1 MQRRLPLGFWLPMG
15 TLLSVALWY
24 GCEQK
29 GDLSPVSSA
38 RDNLAFVDSI
48 IIDPPVIS
56 PLGTAWVEA
65 HVVNEQHEPAPGE
78 NVRFTVTRGSFDDA
92 GPDVTVETD
101 NYGVARTMYTA
112 PEDTGNV
119 SLHVELVSM
128 QTAQSR
134 SFNVRDGAASL
145 SGLVAVSADEDT
157 LFADNGASTTQIRAR
172 VRNEQNNP
180 VGGVEVTFSTTRG
193 VITSPAITDAQSG
206 TALATLTSTDVI
218 GTAMVIAQYND
229 NSDTVLVEF
238 LQPYAAS
245 SVQVNTSLST
255 MTAGMDTSV
264 ISARVMD
271 ENGQTLRS
279 NVLVTFSASSG
290 SFSAQ
295 AVTTENGIATTQY
308 RAPVTSGAVTITAST
323 GTVTGN
329 TTIAVSPGA
338 LASLT
343 VSTDSDSLWADNA
356 SETTVRA
363 LARDTYGN
371 PATPG
376 TIVGFSSVNGDVTES
391 ASTDASGYATAV
403 FRAGLNPGNATVTA
417 SNNEINGSASVFLQM
432 TTPSHMSMTITPRQL
447 VADGQSTALLRA
459 QVLDSQNRPVS
470 NGTVVTFTSESGQLD
485 GYTITGHSG
494 KNTREIWK
502 NSNNA
507 TFSRSEANTSVFNTP
522 RTKRGPDR
530 FGSPVSAVF
539 SAVTQD
545 GYALATLTS
554 ATAVGDDEITAAT
567 GDLSVSETANYVAG
581 TASSVDV
588 TPGVSQLPADGVSST
603 QIVCR
608 VYDAYGNPLRGGVA
622 ISVTS
627 TIGTLLPASGFT
639 NSTGTFTTN
648 LTSARQVGNCAIVA
662 NAGEASGYGEVDFM
676 APEVAG
682 LVLGSSSSSILADG
696 VSSTTITATVRDEFN
711 LPVSGSNVVW
721 STGNGIGTLEVV
733 SDETDANGHA
743 TAVFYS
749 GASTLDVSQLVNAQ
763 VESEN
768 ASFAV
773 TMRGVLVTLNVDD
786 ETLPANGESTTNVQ
800 AIVRETSSGVA
811 VANASVRFAAS
822 EGSVQQYAETN
833 ESGVAEAVYQAGNEP
848 VEVQLTASYG
858 DTLRAQASLLLTDT
872 EASDIVLTVGSRE
885 LLANG
890 VANTQVSAFVLDEAS
905 NPVPNTAVTFT
916 TIANGAFRPET
927 VVSDENGV
935 AMSVFSSVAS
945 ASDLV
950 APIEVAIERSA
961 AQDTLALLGVHLSA
975 STSTQIL
982 PANGSAT
989 ATITVSLRETS
1000 STIAIPGATILC
1012 GASIGSVPASGTTS
1026 SSGVVTFTYTAGNEV
1041 GDAEIIVRY
1050 GNQLRD
1056 TLHIQLFSP
1065 AASGLNLESEET
1077 SLLADGVSSTNMT
1090 CRLTDQSGSPISN
1103 VAIIWS
1109 LNGSGS
1115 LVRGQTTTDSAG
1127 YATNVFRSA
1136 GRTTDAQTTI
1146 RVNSQSA
1153 SDSVVVSLRGITV
1166 LSNAQYTAMPA
1177 NGVSVNSIQALV
1189 RETTSLVA
1197 VSGRAVSFG
1206 TNLGSIPNSVVTS
1219 ASGIATAS
1227 LVASAE
1233 SGNAMVICGF
1243 GPQLGDTVMV
1253 NMYSPTPQAISVAP
1267 QSNSM
1272 RSDGIT
1278 SMPVQA
1284 TVYDALGVPLSNA
1297 QVTWTASG
1305 ISFTPV
1311 NSFTNSLG
1319 QATLTFTPEGRTANT
1334 STVLTAASGTSQGT
1348 ASVTLRGVTVSA
1360 GAVPAMVIADGIST
1374 SAINVHVFETVSQ
1387 VAIPEAT
1394 VYFGTNSGTI
1404 PASAETNESGVATV
1418 NLQASTQTGVANIT
1432 VTYGQSLTAQTNV
1445 TFAASTPTT
1454 LSLTASPTILFADN
1468 SSSSILTANVT
1479 DQNGNPVPNGT
1490 QVRFSIPPQSGS
1502 LENLRTTVGGV
1513 ASNTLTS
1520 SATPDTF
1527 YVSAWSE
1534 ENSSVR
1540 DSVQIIYRVGDPAH
1554 VILSAVIDSLR
1565 ADGIATDSIT
1575 ARVTDAVG
1583 HPLPNVE
1590 VQFTTTIGNIT
1601 ASRVTNSQGNAS
1613 VPFSSSQTGTAI
1625 VTASAGQAV
1634 GNYTLYLLPGNPN
1647 SIQLS
1652 FNPGSVGVR
1661 GSGRNET
1668 LLVTATVRDANN
1680 NPVLDGTEVYF
1691 NINNSPGG
1699 GDFLSSTG
1707 AIPTINGNATVAYN
1721 SGTVSGTARIRAQ
1734 CTGISA
1740 VSTEILIYAGPP
1752 YIENISDGCLS
1763 SHMAIGSSP
1772 CNMFGMDVVGESVE
1786 IVCLVGDQY
1795 NNPVT
1800 PGTAVYFTTS
1810 GGVVTTATGY
1820 TDSAG
1825 FARVT
1830 LYSGNPLPTINRWLN
1845 TLSDPNLGT
1854 TILCS
1859 DVPDQNGVAKVLCKT
1874 AGVDESGDS
1883 VWVWATTNV
1892 IFDYSQPILNIREVT
1907 VNGDPSER
1915 TLRIGENALIRFSLY
1930 DFNYWPMVQGTTV
1943 SFSASS
1949 GNVYPTE
1956 IEIGCPGDTSY
1967 TVSFFNNLTTNDDDA
1982 ATPVL
1987 INVEAEYGAAYAF
2000 TETFTLLT
2008 QFPTAAPPAST
2019 GNETIQ

>member
-48 IIDPPVIS
+48 VIDPPVIV
-56 PLGTAWVEA
+56 PLGTATIEA
-65 HVVNEQHEPAPGE
+65 YVVNEQHEPAPGE
-78 NVRFTVTRGSFDDA
+78 NVRFTVTRGSFDDV

-101 NYGVARTMYTA
+101 NYGVARTTYTA

-128 QTAQSR
+128 QTAQTRTFGVR
-134 SFNVRDGAASL
+134 STGMSNDGLIS
-145 SGLVAVSADEDT
+145 VVADEDT

-172 VRNEQNNP
+172 VRNELNNP
-180 VGGVEVTFSTTRG
+180 IGGVEVTFSTTRG

-206 TALATLTSTDVI
+206 TALATLTSTNAI
-218 GTAMVIAQYND
+218 GSAMVIARYND
-229 NSDTVLVEF
+229 NADTVMVNF
-238 LQPYAAS
+238 LEPFAAS
-245 SVQVNTSLST
+245 SIQVNTSLSS

-264 ISARVMD
+264 ISARVLD
-271 ENGQTLRS
+271 EQGQTLHS
-279 NVLVTFSASSG
+279 NVLVTFTASSG
-290 SFSAQ
+290 AFSAS

-308 RAPVTSGAVTITAST
+308 RAPVTAGNVTITAST
-323 GTVTGN
+323 GAAMGN
-329 TTIAVSPGA
+329 TSIAVNPGA

-343 VSTDSDSLWADNA
+343 VTTDHDSLWADNS

-371 PATPG
+371 PALAG
-376 TIVGFSSVNGDVTES
+376 TIVGFSGVNGSVTES
-391 ASTDASGYATAV
+391 ASTDANGYAVAT

-417 SNNEINGSASVFLQM
+417 TSNLISGSGSVYLRM
-432 TTPSHMSMTITPRQL
+432 TEPAHLAMTITPRQL
-447 VADGQSTALLRA
+447 IADGQSTALLRA
-459 QVLDSQNRPVS
+459 QVLDNQNRPVS
-470 NGTVVTFTSESGQLD
+470 NGTIVTFTSENGQLD
-485 GYTITGHSG
+485 GYTITGHKS
-494 KNTREIWK
+494 KTPDTWK
-502 NSNNA
+502 ESNSA
-507 TFSRSEANTSVFNTP
+507 SFSRETNSSMFSAPKSV
-522 RTKRGPDR
+522 RGPDR
-530 FGSPVSAVF
+530 RGYPVNAVF

-545 GYALATLTS
+545 GYAVATLTS
-554 ATAVGDDEITAAT
+554 ATTVGDDEITAAT
-567 GDLSVSETANYVAG
+567 GDLSVLETANYIAG
-581 TASSVDV
+581 TAATVEV
-588 TPGVSQLPADGVSST
+588 TPGVTEIPADGVSST
-603 QIVCR
+603 QIVCQ
-608 VYDAYGNPLRGGVA
+608 VFDAYGNALRGGVA
-622 ISVTS
+622 VTVTS
-627 TIGTLLPASGFT
+627 TIGTLLPVSGFT

-662 NAGEASGYGEVDFM
+662 NASGASGYGEVEFT

-682 LVLGSSSSSILADG
+682 LSIGSTGSSILADG
-696 VSSTTITATVRDEFN
+696 VSYTTLTATVRDEFS
-711 LPVSGSNVVW
+711 LPVSGSDVNW
-721 STGNGIGTLEVV
+721 SVDNGIGSLVV
-733 SDETDANGHA
+733 ITSETDANGHA

-749 GASTLDVSQLVNAQ
+749 GASATDASQLVHAE
-763 VESEN
+763 VASEE
-768 ASFAV
+768 ASYAI
-773 TMRGVLVTLNVDD
+773 TMRGVTVLLDAD
-786 ETLPANGESTTNVQ
+786 AESLPANGESTTSVQ
-800 AIVRETSSGVA
+800 ATVRETSSGIA
-811 VANASVRFAAS
+811 VANVPVRFAAS
-822 EGSVQQYAETN
+822 EGSIQQFAETN
-833 ESGVAEAVYQAGNEP
+833 ESGIAEAVYQAGEEP
-848 VEVQLTASYG
+848 GDVQLTATYG
-858 DTLRAQASLLLTDT
+858 DTLRAQSTILLTNT
-872 EASDIVLTVGSRE
+872 EADDLTVTIGSRQ

-890 VANTQVSAFVLDEAS
+890 VATTTVSALVVDEAN

-916 TIANGAFRPET
+916 TVANGSFSPET
-927 VVSDENGV
+927 VVSNESGV
-935 AMSVFSSVAS
+935 ATSTFSSVAS
-945 ASDLV
+945 SSDLS

-961 AQDTLALLGVHLSA
+961 KQDTLALLGVRLSA

-982 PANGSAT
+982 PANGSST
-989 ATITVSLRETS
+989 ATISVSLRETS

-1012 GASIGSVPASGTTS
+1012 GASMGSVPASGVTS
-1026 SSGVVTFTYTAGNEV
+1026 SAGVVTFTYTAGNEV

-1065 AASGLNLESEET
+1065 SPSGLNLEADQS
-1077 SLLADGVSSTNMT
+1077 SILADGVSSSNMI
-1090 CRLTDQSGSPISN
+1090 CRLTDQSGSPIQN
-1103 VAIIWS
+1103 VNIVWS

-1115 LVRGQTTTDSAG
+1115 LVFGQTTTDSAG
-1127 YATNVFRSA
+1127 YATNVYRSS

-1153 SDSVVVSLRGITV
+1153 SDSVVMSLRGVTV
-1166 LSNAQYTAMPA
+1166 LSNAQYNAMPA
-1177 NGVSVNSIQALV
+1177 NGISTNSIQALV

-1197 VSGRAVSFG
+1197 VSGRVVSFG
-1206 TNLGSIPNSVVTS
+1206 TNLGSIPNSVVTN

-1227 LVASAE
+1227 LVAS
-1233 SGNAMVICGF
+1233 STTGNAMVVCGF
-1243 GPQLGDTVMV
+1243 GTQLGDTVSV
-1253 NMYSPTPQAISVAP
+1253 NMYSPVPQSISVAP
-1267 QSNSM
+1267 QANTM
-1272 RSDGIT
+1272 RADGIT
-1278 SMPVQA
+1278 SLPVQA
-1284 TVYDALGVPLSNA
+1284 TVYDAMGVPLSNA
-1297 QVTWTASG
+1297 PVTWSASG
-1305 ISFTPV
+1305 FSYTPV
-1311 NSFTNSLG
+1311 NTFTNASGVANLN
-1319 QATLTFTPEGRTANT
+1319 FTPTGRTTNL

-1348 ASVTLRGVTVSA
+1348 TSLTLRGVTVSA
-1360 GAVPAMVIADGIST
+1360 SAVPAMVIADGIST
-1374 SAINVHVFETVSQ
+1374 SAISVHVFETVSQ

-1404 PASAETNESGVATV
+1404 PASAVTNASGVATV
-1418 NLQASTQTGVANIT
+1418 NLQASTQTGVAN
-1432 VTYGQSLTAQTNV
+1432 VNATYGATLTAQTNV

-1454 LSLTASPTILFADN
+1454 LSLTATPTILFADN
-1468 SSSSILTANVT
+1468 SSSSTLTANVT

-1490 QVRFSIPPQSGS
+1490 QVRFSIPPQSGT
-1502 LENLRTTVGGV
+1502 LENLRTTIGGV
-1513 ASNTLTS
+1513 ASNTLVS
-1520 SATPDTF
+1520 STTPDTF
-1527 YVSAWSE
+1527 FVAAWSE
-1534 ENSSVR
+1534 QNPSVR

-1554 VILSAVIDSLR
+1554 VIMTANVDSLR

-1583 HPLPNVE
+1583 HALPNVE

-1601 ASRVTNSQGNAS
+1601 ASRVTDAQGNAR

-1625 VTASAGQAV
+1625 VTATAGVAT
-1634 GNYTLYLLPGNPN
+1634 GTYTLYLLPGNPN
-1647 SIQLS
+1647 SIQLT

-1680 NPVLDGTEVYF
+1680 NPVIDGTQVYF

-1707 AIPTINGNATVAYN
+1707 AIPTINGAATVAYN
-1721 SGTVSGTARIRAQ
+1721 SGTVSGTARIRAR
-1734 CTGISA
+1734 CSSISA

-1763 SHMAIGSSP
+1763 SHMAIGASP
-1772 CNMFGMDVVGESVE
+1772 CNMFGMDVVGESVQL
-1786 IVCLVGDQY
+1786 VCLVGDRY

-1845 TLSDPNLGT
+1845 TLTDPNLGT
-1854 TILCS
+1854 TILCT
-1859 DVPDQNGVAKVLCKT
+1859 DVPDQNGMAKVVCKT
-1874 AGVDESGDS
+1874 AGVDATGDS
-1883 VWVWATTNV
+1883 VWVWSSTNV

-1907 VNGDPSER
+1907 VNGDPNER
-1915 TLRIGENALIRFSLY
+1915 TLHIGENALIRFSLY
-1930 DFNYWPMVQGTTV
+1930 DANYWPMVQGTTV

-1956 IEIGCPGDTSY
+1956 IELGCPGDTSY

-2000 TETFTLLT
+2000 TQTFTLLA
-2008 QFPTAAPPAST
+2008 QFPTAPAPVARD
-2019 GNETIQ
+2019 ERVIQ